1 MNNKYDHKN
10 DLNLC
15 ELRMP
20 QKNHE
25 KSERPMFHQKC
36 CFTRDFSTRQVAELE
51 VQMAEVLSIA
61 VRIVSGLVSGR
72 DLCRCVARHGTGRMA
87 WHDFQS
93 ISITYIYVLFIYF
106 SMNLSHEFNEPY
118 TTKVSTCLQVSVRQ
132 SLQRSMNRRPAR
144 TKSFDQQIL
153 DGSSTCQYK
162 TLWQY
167 TKNARQGYC
176 QRTYENSWKEIVR
189 VSEDFEVSRE
199 CQCHRGFAFQHL
211 KPRSPALRLQ
221 H

>member
-72 DLCRCVARHGTGRMA
+72 DLCRFVARHGTGRMA

-93 ISITYIYVLFIYF
+93 ISITYIYIY
-106 SMNLSHEFNEPY
+106 MY
-118 TTKVSTCLQVSVRQ
+118 CLY
-132 SLQRSMNRRPAR
+132 
-144 TKSFDQQIL
+144 I
-153 DGSSTCQYK
+153 
-162 TLWQY
+162 
-167 TKNARQGYC
+167 
-176 QRTYENSWKEIVR
+176 
-189 VSEDFEVSRE
+189 
-199 CQCHRGFAFQHL
+199 FQ
-211 KPRSPALRLQ
+211 
-221 H
+221 

>member
-1 MNNKYDHKN
+1 
-10 DLNLC
+10 
-15 ELRMP
+15 
-20 QKNHE
+20 
-25 KSERPMFHQKC
+25 
-36 CFTRDFSTRQVAELE
+36 
-51 VQMAEVLSIA
+51 
-61 VRIVSGLVSGR
+61 
-72 DLCRCVARHGTGRMA
+72 
-87 WHDFQS
+87 
-93 ISITYIYVLFIYF
+93 
-106 SMNLSHEFNEPY
+106 MNLSHEFNEPY

-199 CQCHRGFAFQHL
+199 CQCHRGFAFQHS